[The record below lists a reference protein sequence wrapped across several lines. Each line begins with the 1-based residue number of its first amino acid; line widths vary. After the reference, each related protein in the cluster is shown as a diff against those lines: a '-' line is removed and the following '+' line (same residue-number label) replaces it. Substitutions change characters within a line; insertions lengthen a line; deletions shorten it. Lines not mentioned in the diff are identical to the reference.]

1 MIRVLIADDHKIFR
15 QGLSELL
22 SGQRLAQVVGMAAD
36 GAETLSKVNALNP
49 DMLILDISMPVMDG
63 FDVVTHLR
71 RQNPNIRILMLS
83 MHNDAISVDRA
94 LKLGADGY
102 VLKEE
107 AYDELTHAIAEVS
120 AGRRY
125 VSPLATRSLN
135 AFARKGEV
143 KSLSPREREIVTFIA
158 AGKTTREISEE
169 LHISI
174 KTVETHRQ
182 RIMEK
187 LNCHKAAELVA
198 IAMKEGLLG

>member
-1 MIRVLIADDHKIFR
+1 MTRVLIADDHKIFR

-36 GAETLSKVNALNP
+36 GAEALSKVNALTP
-49 DMLILDISMPVMDG
+49 DLLILDISMPVMDG
-63 FDVVTHLR
+63 FDVLAHLK
-71 RQNPNIRILMLS
+71 RQHSGVKVLMLS
-83 MHNDAISVDRA
+83 MHNDALSIDRA

-107 AYDELTHAIAEVS
+107 AYDELTQAISEVA

-125 VSPLATRSLN
+125 LSPLAARSLT
-135 AFARKGEV
+135 AFSRRGDLKA
-143 KSLSPREREIVTFIA
+143 LSPREREIVTLIA
-158 AGKTTREISEE
+158 AGKTTRDISEE
-169 LHISI
+169 LNISV
-174 KTVETHRQ
+174 KTVETHRT

-198 IAMKEGLLG
+198 IAMKEGLLN